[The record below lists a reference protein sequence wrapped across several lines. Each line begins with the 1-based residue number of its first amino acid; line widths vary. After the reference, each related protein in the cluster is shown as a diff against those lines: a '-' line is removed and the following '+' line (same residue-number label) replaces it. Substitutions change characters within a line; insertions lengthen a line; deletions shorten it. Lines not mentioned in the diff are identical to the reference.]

1 MKKTWLIGL
10 VLLIAG
16 SIASCQKSPSSTPSA
31 SYPSP
36 TVPMSGSRVSASPSA
51 MKSSQA
57 RPPAA
62 YPPPVS
68 RTALQPGSASPS
80 GTPTPPP
87 NFPGKL
93 AFHSKRSGVLQI
105 YVLHGNS
112 GKIDP
117 LTSGTRQSFEPNW
130 SPDCQSLVYTSGNG
144 GNDDFEIYTMQAD
157 GQNARKVLS
166 HPIVDDWSPMWSP
179 QGDTIAYVNNA
190 KGRLNVC
197 FVSIEGEQKGCLPRG
212 EYDNAFP
219 AWSPDG
225 SKILFASDRDGHW
238 NLYLATV
245 GQESRPV
252 QLSKNTYKNIQ
263 PSFSPDGRSIAFASK
278 RMENYDIFVINA
290 DGSHERQLTTD
301 PADDVTPR
309 WVGSDQIVFA
319 SLRSRNW
326 DLFLMKANGK
336 DVRRL
341 TRSDGMDKW
350 PEWCPK
356 D

>member
-1 MKKTWLIGL
+1 MKNILLTGL

-16 SIASCQKSPSSTPSA
+16 GIASCQKSLPSTPSA

-36 TVPMSGSRVSASPSA
+36 VMPTSVPPISASPSA
-51 MKSSQA
+51 MESSQA
-57 RPPAA
+57 GPPAS

-68 RTALQPGSASPS
+68 RAAVPSESVSPS
-80 GTPTPPP
+80 GSAGPPP
-87 NFPGKL
+87 TFPGKL

-105 YVLHGNS
+105 YVLHGDS

-117 LTSGTRQSFEPNW
+117 LTSGARQSFEPNW

-144 GNDDFEIYTMQAD
+144 GDDDFEVYTMRAD
-157 GQNARKVLS
+157 GQNARKVFT
-166 HPIVDDWSPMWSP
+166 HPTVDDWSPMWSP
-179 QGDTIAYVNNA
+179 QGDIVAYENNA
-190 KGRLNVC
+190 KGRLNIC
-197 FVSIEGEQKGCLPRG
+197 FVSIEGTQKGCLPRG
-212 EYDNAFP
+212 EYNNAFP

-225 SKILFASDRDGHW
+225 NKIVFASDRDGHW
-238 NLYLATV
+238 NLFIATV
-245 GQESRPV
+245 GDESKPT
-252 QLSKNTYKNIQ
+252 QLTKNTYKNIQ

-290 DGSHERQLTTD
+290 DGSHERQLTTN

-309 WVGSDQIVFA
+309 WLGSDQIVFA

-326 DLFLMKANGK
+326 DLFLMQANGK
-336 DVRRL
+336 DVRQL
-341 TRSDGMDKW
+341 THSERMDKW